1 MRSVNSISSNGEK
14 GKQQHPRQTD
24 KPDTGGDAPEC
35 QTNGGSIGLANPI
48 TVTCVSYSMKHRIAF
63 AGMILLLI
71 GCAAPSGST
80 STPAPGP
87 DPSST
92 TQPVASS
99 TTGPD
104 STTTSV
110 PGCPGDGEFIE
121 AGPVASSPQNT
132 ADSERIGLI
141 SWSTT
146 QTCEVFTIEM
156 VTAEGAPAT
165 TPPSVTAELLRD
177 VGILRVDLDVTGTAI
192 TDQLV
197 QSGLVDRLYVV
208 RQFDGSLFVDLILN
222 APATARVST
231 AGSPGV
237 VTIELQPGGGD
248 YSAAPLAGGLFVV
261 TSPAEGE
268 VQLPI
273 PILGY
278 GRPFE
283 ANVVIQLSQGG
294 SIVTETFTNSA
305 DYIDTWGEFAHEVET
320 PARGSADLFIG
331 EFSANDGS
339 PSGVVIPITIP

>member
-1 MRSVNSISSNGEK
+1 
-14 GKQQHPRQTD
+14 
-24 KPDTGGDAPEC
+24 
-35 QTNGGSIGLANPI
+35 
-48 TVTCVSYSMKHRIAF
+48 MKYRIAV
-63 AGMILLLI
+63 AGMVFLLV
-71 GCAAPSGST
+71 GCTAGPSEST
-80 STPAPGP
+80 STTASGP

-92 TQPVASS
+92 TQPV
-99 TTGPD
+99 TTSITTPE

-121 AGPVASSPQNT
+121 AGPVVNSPQPT

-141 SWSTT
+141 SWNTT
-146 QTCEVFTIEM
+146 QSCEVFTIEM

-165 TPPSVTAELLRD
+165 TPPSVTAEMLRE

-208 RQFDGSLFVDLILN
+208 RQFDGSLFVDLILG
-222 APATARVST
+222 AAATARVST

-237 VTIELQPGGGD
+237 VTIELQPGGSD
-248 YSAAPLAGGLFVV
+248 YPAGPYAGGLFLV

-273 PILGY
+273 PVLGY

-283 ANVVIQLSQGG
+283 ANVVIQVSQGS

-305 DYIDTWGEFAHEVET
+305 DYIDTWGEFALEVET
-320 PARGSADLFIG
+320 PARGPANLFVG

-339 PSGVVIPITIP
+339 PSGVVIPIRIP